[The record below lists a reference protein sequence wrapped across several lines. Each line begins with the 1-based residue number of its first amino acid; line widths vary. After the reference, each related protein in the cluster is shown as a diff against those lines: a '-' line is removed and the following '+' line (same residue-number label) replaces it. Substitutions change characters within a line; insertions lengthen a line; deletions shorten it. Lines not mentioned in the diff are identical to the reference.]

1 MIDHDR
7 IFKELLTTFF
17 VEFIEF
23 FYPEMLQYLDTSVLE
38 FLDKEIFTDVT
49 SGEKFEADIVVK
61 TRFRDT
67 PSFFLILVEPQAQV
81 RDDPPFPERIFRY
94 FALLHFKYRLPVY
107 PIVLFS
113 YDTAE
118 RVEPDSYRVAFP
130 DFDVLQFNYRVIQLR
145 RLNWR
150 DYAGVVNPVAS
161 ALLVKMGMAQA
172 ERPEVRL
179 ASLRTLPPLQLN
191 PARQELILGFI
202 NTYLKLTTAEEAR
215 FQAELAQLAPTEQE
229 KTMELMTMGMEK
241 GIEKGMTMGI
251 EKGMTMG
258 MEKGVQQGQA
268 DLVILLLNRQLGTLD
283 TPASDRIRAL
293 QVPQLADLAVALLDF
308 NRMDDLYAWLDNHPS
323 DEPPSSPES
332 NGNV

>member
-17 VEFIEF
+17 VEFIEL

-81 RDDPPFPERIFRY
+81 RDDPPFPERMFRY

-113 YDTAE
+113 YETAE

-150 DYAGVVNPVAS
+150 DYAGIVNPVAS
-161 ALLVKMGMAQA
+161 ALLVKMGMATA

-202 NTYLKLTTAEEAR
+202 NTYLKLTAAEEAR
-215 FQAELAQLAPTEQE
+215 FHAELAQLAPTEQE
-229 KTMELMTMGMEK
+229 ETMELMTMGMEK
-241 GIEKGMTMGI
+241 GIEKGMTMGM
-251 EKGMTMG
+251 EKGV
-258 MEKGVQQGQA
+258 EKGVQQGQA
-268 DLVILLLNRQLGTLD
+268 DLVILQLTRRLGTLD
-283 TPASDRIRAL
+283 APTTDRIRAL
-293 QVPQLADLAVALLDF
+293 PVPQLADLAVALLDF
-308 NRMDDLYAWLDNHPS
+308 DRMDDLYAWLDSHPT
-323 DEPPSSPES
+323 DEPPSNAES